1 MFVFFRCLST
11 LMLAGVLA
19 PVALQA
25 AELPENFAELS
36 DDVQAVI
43 LEYTF
48 FSEKANQVWGDDY
61 EEASVRTFVK
71 YLDDYHTRVH
81 IDFERGKIRV
91 ESERSKTPLKELS
104 QAIVAT
110 LLTPADPGVVDLYTA
125 ADMGITGKPF
135 LAGQVLD
142 QDGKSIES
150 QWRAERFAGF
160 LLEKKLNHRGARY
173 WVDIPMSSAYRQTGA
188 SNYRALAMRSSQRYH
203 VPVSLIMAVME
214 TESSFNPFAVSHAG
228 AYGLMQV
235 MRATA
240 GRDVY
245 QRIYGRNDSPDHK
258 YLLNPANNV
267 DAGTA
272 YLSILRDVYLRDV
285 QGTLK
290 QEYCMI
296 AAYNG
301 GAGNLLKAFHSDR
314 KKAVERINQMSAA
327 DVYRTIVRQHPKDE
341 SRRYLQKV
349 TEFRKRYASW

>member
-1 MFVFFRCLST
+1 MT
-11 LMLAGVLA
+11 LLASGLLA
-19 PVALQA
+19 ALMA
-25 AELPENFAELS
+25 ESAELPENFAELS

-81 IDFERGKIRV
+81 IDFDRGLIRV
-91 ESERSKTPLKELS
+91 ENERSKTPLQQLK

-110 LLTPADPGVVDLYTA
+110 LLTPADPGAVDLYTA

-135 LAGQVLD
+135 LAGQVQD
-142 QDGKSIES
+142 QDGQSIEYP
-150 QWRAERFAGF
+150 WRAERFADY
-160 LLEKKLNHRGARY
+160 LLSQKLQHRGARY
-173 WVDIPMSSAYRQTGA
+173 WVDIPMVKSHRQRSAQE
-188 SNYRALAMRSSQRYH
+188 YRALAQKASARYQ
-203 VPVSLIMAVME
+203 VPVSLIMAIME

-235 MRATA
+235 MQPTA

-245 QRIYGRNDSPDHK
+245 QRIYGRKGAPDRR
-258 YLLNPANNV
+258 YLLNPESNV
-267 DAGTA
+267 DTGTA

-285 QGTLK
+285 QGRRK

-301 GAGNLLKAFHSDR
+301 GTGNLLRAFHSDR
-314 KKAVERINQMSAA
+314 RKAVERINRLS
-327 DVYRTIVRQHPKDE
+327 DDEVYRTIVRHHPKEE
-341 SRRYLQKV
+341 SRRYLEKV
-349 TEFRKRYASW
+349 TAFRKQYARW

>member
-1 MFVFFRCLST
+1 MTVKISRLLLLT
-11 LMLAGVLA
+11 WVLTQ
-19 PVALQA
+19 PVRVGA
-25 AELPENFAELS
+25 ADLPANFADLS

-71 YLDDYHTRVH
+71 YLDDYHTRIH
-81 IDFERGKIRV
+81 IDFDGGAIRV
-91 ESERSKTPLKELS
+91 ESERSKTPLRELK

-110 LLTPADPGVVDLYTA
+110 LLTPADPASVDLYTA
-125 ADMGITGKPF
+125 ADLGITGKPF

-142 QDGKSIES
+142 QDGQSVES
-150 QWRAERFAGF
+150 QWRAERFADY
-160 LLEKKLNHRGARY
+160 LLQQRLKHRGGRY
-173 WVDIPMSSAYRQTGA
+173 WVDIPMVSTHKSRSANG
-188 SNYRALAMRSSQRYH
+188 YRALAAVSSERYG
-203 VPVSLIMAVME
+203 VPVSLIMAIME

-235 MRATA
+235 MRDTA
-240 GRDVY
+240 GRDVFT
-245 QRIYGRNDSPDHK
+245 RIYGRDYSPDHN
-258 YLLNPANNV
+258 YLLNPAKNI

-285 QGTLK
+285 KGTSK
-290 QEYCMI
+290 QEYCII

-301 GAGNLLKAFHSDR
+301 GAGNLLKAFHYDR
-314 KKAVERINQMSAA
+314 RKAVDIINRMTPAE
-327 DVYRTIVRQHPKDE
+327 VYATIVNDHPKDE

-349 TEFRKRYASW
+349 TAFRKQYANW